1 MKLGP
6 SRTLLRLCA
15 RVKPQSL
22 TTVEPKIVLI
32 LVDRRQAMH
41 DLHYCSADF
50 CPCGVSS
57 DRTHHADRI
66 FLDTYYLPSVVSL
79 IKDNLMFVM

>member
-1 MKLGP
+1 
-6 SRTLLRLCA
+6 
-15 RVKPQSL
+15 
-22 TTVEPKIVLI
+22 
-32 LVDRRQAMH
+32 MH